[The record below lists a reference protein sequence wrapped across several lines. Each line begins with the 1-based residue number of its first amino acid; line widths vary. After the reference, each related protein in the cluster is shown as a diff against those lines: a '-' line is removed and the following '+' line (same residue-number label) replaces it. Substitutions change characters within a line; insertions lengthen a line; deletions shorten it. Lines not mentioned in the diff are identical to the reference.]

1 MTVAIRR
8 NSFLLSLFIHAAIL
22 FLLWWFAMT
31 TKIPP
36 FGGGGGAES
45 SNLGFVEISTG
56 YIQPQSEVV
65 SENPAVQPTPQ
76 SSQQVKEQ
84 NYATQE
90 TEETATIE
98 HKKEKK
104 ENKKKPVDTSDKPK
118 KKIEPVVP
126 KVNVAAL
133 YPGKRNNATSQG
145 NGTVAAGDQGSR
157 DGNPDAKYYG
167 KGQGNGGNGSGG
179 GEGDGSGPGKGSG
192 TGPGFSYDLSGRNVR
207 LRPSLFDNSQETGKV
222 VVSIKVDKY
231 GNVID
236 AQPGA
241 RGSTTTSSN
250 LFRKAK
256 EAAFKAKFSQ
266 SPAGVE
272 EQVGTITF
280 VFLVQ

>member
-1 MTVAIRR
+1 MTVSIRR

-22 FLLWWFAMT
+22 FLLWWFVMS

-56 YIQPQSEVV
+56 YIQPQAEVV
-65 SENPAVQPTPQ
+65 SENPVVQPTPQ
-76 SSQQVKEQ
+76 TSQQVKEQ
-84 NYATQE
+84 NYTTQE
-90 TEETATIE
+90 TEVTATIE
-98 HKKEKK
+98 QKKEK
-104 ENKKKPVDTSDKPK
+104 KKKPVDTSEKPK
-118 KKIEPVVP
+118 KQEELVVP

-133 YPGKRNNATSQG
+133 YPGKRNNSTSQG
-145 NGTVAAGDQGSR
+145 TGTTGSGDQGSR
-157 DGNPDAKYYG
+157 DGNPDSKYYG
-167 KGQGNGGNGSGG
+167 KGQGTGGSGSGG
-179 GEGDGSGPGKGSG
+179 GEGDGSGPGRGSG

-207 LRPSLFDNSQETGKV
+207 LKPSLFDNSQETGKV